1 MRDPWGHKNDID
13 RKSNNVELFLTVM
26 HIRGCVQVGDLIS
39 DLQAGLE
46 VLRRLQGQQ
55 EEVRHFNKA
64 VVTATVDLP
73 RK

>member
-1 MRDPWGHKNDID
+1 
-13 RKSNNVELFLTVM
+13 M